1 MQIKYFTLL
10 ISFLLFTIHA
20 LAQTSPAKAD
30 EAEKIT
36 ENAAP
41 AEGKTIPVAEH
52 FEGGQEAMYDFIY
65 KELKYPPLAKRNR
78 IAGQCIV
85 SFTLNDD
92 GSLSNFRILK
102 NVGGGCGEEALRV
115 VKLLKFNPPG
125 YSLQT
130 SIPITFKL

>member
-1 MQIKYFTLL
+1 MKSKFAALL
-10 ISFLLFTIHA
+10 ISAFLLTFGA
-20 LAQTSPAKAD
+20 VAQTTPAG
-30 EAEKIT
+30 ET
-36 ENAAP
+36 EQATEAAP
-41 AEGKTIPVAEH
+41 AKEKLIPVAEH
-52 FEGGQEAMYDFIY
+52 YEGGQEAMYDFIN

-92 GSLSNFRILK
+92 GSVSNTRILK

-125 YSLQT
+125 YSMQT